1 MRNWKKILTGV
12 EIAVSLFEQQLIGVC
27 RLSPASSLC
36 HLNRSTFS
44 SSPCVMIHHRS
55 RVTAMTTTTTTTTNQ
70 TFAAH
75 DFRTWVFGRLG
86 HGTEPPS
93 LGGKTPK
100 ASGSRTCARHSL
112 NVDRWINVVRRRLW
126 NSENWCFH
134 SLTKLI
140 KLIRQTQFC
149 LD

>member
-1 MRNWKKILTGV
+1 MFAN
-12 EIAVSLFEQQLIGVC
+12 SLPLP
-27 RLSPASSLC
+27 LSLS

-55 RVTAMTTTTTTTTNQ
+55 RVTAMTTTTATTNQ

-112 NVDRWINVVRRRLW
+112 NVDRWINVVRR
-126 NSENWCFH
+126 SEKWCFH
-134 SLTKLI
+134 SLVTAKCCLKKLQVLPLRLNSSGRRNSVWI
-140 KLIRQTQFC
+140 DVLPCLQCVLIV
-149 LD
+149 